1 MNRDGLRNEIVNYVG
16 ERRLPHVLG
25 TEREC
30 LALASLFGLSDEE
43 TEKLAAA
50 ALLFLRRLFLGSMT
64 FFGVIPFL
72 PPVILAVMASFELPR
87 SSVIA
92 GIVFGA
98 LCDLVLPAPFA
109 CLYTIAF
116 TLAALLI
123 STVVSNLLQQGFAR
137 ALLST
142 VLTFL
147 LVDLLQAFALLPR
160 SGSTAIL
167 PMLHLFARET
177 ALSCLLLLPVYPAL
191 RAIRRIF
198 PD

>member
-1 MNRDGLRNEIVNYVG
+1 MNV
-16 ERRLPHVLG
+16 
-25 TEREC
+25 TQTT
-30 LALASLFGLSDEE
+30 ALKWTFYAL
-43 TEKLAAA
+43 A
-50 ALLFLRRLFLGSMT
+50 ALLLCFFKRVLLGSVSVW
-64 FFGVIPFL
+64 GVLPFL
-72 PPVILAVMASFELPR
+72 PPVLLAVMASFEQPKAAVL
-87 SSVIA
+87 S

-98 LCDLVLPAPFA
+98 LCDLVLPASLP
-109 CLYTIAF
+109 CLYTLAF
-116 TLAALLI
+116 TAAALLI
-123 STVVSNLLQQGFAR
+123 STLLSNLLQQGFAR

-177 ALSCLLLLPVYPAL
+177 ALSCLLLVPVYPAL
-191 RAIRRIF
+191 RAVRRAF

>member
-1 MNRDGLRNEIVNYVG
+1 MNL
-16 ERRLPHVLG
+16 
-25 TEREC
+25 TQTT
-30 LALASLFGLSDEE
+30 ALKWTFYA
-43 TEKLAAA
+43 LAAA
-50 ALLFLRRLFLGSMT
+50 ALLFPAAAFSRVDGVFRRHPLSAARH
-64 FFGVIPFL
+64 PW
-72 PPVILAVMASFELPR
+72 R
-87 SSVIA
+87 SWHRLSCRAQSVIA

-160 SGSTAIL
+160 SGARPPFCRCCS
-167 PMLHLFARET
+167 LFARET
-177 ALSCLLLLPVYPAL
+177 ALSCLLLVPVYPAL
-191 RAIRRIF
+191 RAVRRAF

>member
-1 MNRDGLRNEIVNYVG
+1 MNLTQTTALKWTVY
-16 ERRLPHVLG
+16 
-25 TEREC
+25 
-30 LALASLFGLSDEE
+30 ALAV
-43 TEKLAAA
+43 
-50 ALLFLRRLFLGSMT
+50 LLLCFLKRLLLGSAT
-64 FFGVIPFL
+64 FWGVLPFL
-72 PPVILAVMASFELPR
+72 PPVLLAVMAAFEQPK
-87 SSVIA
+87 SAVIA
-92 GIVFGA
+92 GLAFGA
-98 LCDLVLPAPFA
+98 LCDLVLPAPFP

>member
-1 MNRDGLRNEIVNYVG
+1 MNVRQ
-16 ERRLPHVLG
+16 
-25 TEREC
+25 TA
-30 LALASLFGLSDEE
+30 ALKWTSYAL
-43 TEKLAAA
+43 A
-50 ALLFLRRLFLGSMT
+50 ALLLCFLRRLLLGSAL
-64 FFGVIPFL
+64 FWGVLPFL
-72 PPVILAVMASFELPR
+72 PPVLLATEASLEQPKPAVL
-87 SSVIA
+87 S

>member
-1 MNRDGLRNEIVNYVG
+1 MNL
-16 ERRLPHVLG
+16 
-25 TEREC
+25 TQTT
-30 LALASLFGLSDEE
+30 ALKWTFYA
-43 TEKLAAA
+43 LAAA
-50 ALLFLRRLFLGSMT
+50 ALFFLRRLLLGSMT

-87 SSVIA
+87 SSGIA

-98 LCDLVLPAPFA
+98 LCDLVIPAPFA

-116 TLAALLI
+116 TLLI

-167 PMLHLFARET
+167 SMLHLFARET
-177 ALSCLLLLPVYPAL
+177 ALSCLLLAPVYPAL
-191 RAIRRIF
+191 RAVRRAF

>member
-1 MNRDGLRNEIVNYVG
+1 MNL
-16 ERRLPHVLG
+16 
-25 TEREC
+25 TQTT
-30 LALASLFGLSDEE
+30 ALKWTFYA
-43 TEKLAAA
+43 LAAA
-50 ALLFLRRLFLGSMT
+50 ALHLAFAQPMVWQIMQLFGIQNLTLFL
-64 FFGVIPFL
+64 GVIPFL

-98 LCDLVLPAPFA
+98 LCDLVLPAPFP
-109 CLYTIAF
+109 CLYTVAF

-160 SGSTAIL
+160 SGADTIV
-167 PMLHLFARET
+167 PMLSLFARET
-177 ALSCLLLLPVYPAL
+177 ALSCLLIVPVYPAL

>member
-1 MNRDGLRNEIVNYVG
+1 
-16 ERRLPHVLG
+16 
-25 TEREC
+25 
-30 LALASLFGLSDEE
+30 
-43 TEKLAAA
+43 
-50 ALLFLRRLFLGSMT
+50 MT

-98 LCDLVLPAPFA
+98 LCDLVIPAPFA

-137 ALLST
+137 ALPST

-167 PMLHLFARET
+167 SMLHLFARET
-177 ALSCLLLLPVYPAL
+177 ALSCLLLAPVYPAL
-191 RAIRRIF
+191 RAVRRAF